1 MNTTPFVASSAPAL
15 PAAQALTDHP
25 VQRAQLGFEIDRA
38 TLQRLIQPA
47 PWALLGTVLLEWL
60 SIAAAIA
67 LAQRADHW
75 VFSILIKLPS
85 SPRI

>member
-15 PAAQALTDHP
+15 PAAQALTDHAA
-25 VQRAQLGFEIDRA
+25 QRAQLGFEIDRA
-38 TLQRLIQPA
+38 TLQRLIRPA
-47 PWALLGTVLLEWL
+47 PLALLGTVLLELFWIFL
-60 SIAAAIA
+60 AIA